1 MQETATGILAGCSVV
16 LFHDEDDEAENISM
30 VIKWIKWIK
39 WIDCQNLEAS
49 HAEK

>member
-16 LFHDEDDEAENISM
+16 LFHDEDDVAENISM
-30 VIKWIKWIK
+30 VIK

>member
-1 MQETATGILAGCSVV
+1 MQETATSILAGCGVV
-16 LFHDEDDEAENISM
+16 MFHEDDEAENISM
-30 VIKWIKWIK
+30 VIK